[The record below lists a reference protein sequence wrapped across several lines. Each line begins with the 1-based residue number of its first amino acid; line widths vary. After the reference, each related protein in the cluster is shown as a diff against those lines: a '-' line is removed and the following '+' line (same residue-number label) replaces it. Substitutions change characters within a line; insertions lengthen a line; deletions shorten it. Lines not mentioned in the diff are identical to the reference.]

1 MRETAGLDVENPP
14 VAGVTTF
21 IGPGVGGRRR
31 NDTVVMGAVQ
41 RRLETL
47 YPYMKGHGQ
56 KVSFEAAA
64 MGEELDLSQES
75 LEQLRVCAYLMDIG
89 MIDETIHALIKD
101 CSDTG
106 VDYIQN
112 ADLRRAV
119 ERHPVIGARKL
130 EELGFPRPIVL
141 AVRHHHEWYNGWGY
155 PDGLSGVAVPLL
167 ARILAVADA
176 FTSISSDRPFRLGCT
191 AAEALEEI
199 TGYAGV
205 QFDPSIVPALEK
217 IVTQKE
223 RATESLVDKTLDLA
237 VDELEA

>member
-1 MRETAGLDVENPP
+1 MDADKPP
-14 VAGVTTF
+14 IEGETTF

-47 YPYMKGHGQ
+47 YPYMKGHWQ
-56 KVSFEAAA
+56 RVSFEAAA

-75 LEQLRVCAYLMDIG
+75 LDQLRVCAYLMDIG

-101 CSDTG
+101 SSVTG
-106 VDYIQN
+106 VDYMQN

-119 ERHPVIGARKL
+119 ERHPVIGARKM
-130 EELGFPRPIVL
+130 EELGFARPIVL

-155 PDGLSGVAVPLL
+155 PDGLSGVAVPVM

-176 FTSISSDRPFRLGCT
+176 FVSITSDRPFRTGCT
-191 AAEALEEI
+191 ASEALEEI

-205 QFDPSIVPALEK
+205 QFDPSVVPALEK
-217 IVTQKE
+217 IVAQKE
-223 RATESLVDKTLDLA
+223 FASESLIDRTLDLTA
-237 VDELEA
+237 DELEA